1 MNIWHIHNYGGRFW
15 YIFIFKTADI
25 SIEEISTNVGDM
37 NKINSLNLL
46 NIYKSLYSTNSEYT
60 FLPAINGT
68 FTKVDYVLRHK
79 GNLSTFQRLI

>member
-1 MNIWHIHNYGGRFW
+1 
-15 YIFIFKTADI
+15 
-25 SIEEISTNVGDM
+25 M
-37 NKINSLNLL
+37 NKINSLDLL

-68 FTKVDYVLRHK
+68 FTKVDHVLRHK